1 MEIQRVA
8 NVAPIDYRS
17 ISEPVDLDG
26 ILIPK
31 NTLIFNILTEVMK
44 GPHWKDAEKF
54 QPERFLDGSDLI
66 EQDERFMPFLMGK
79 RRCPGETLVTKQLFL
94 YFTRIL
100 QLFDVE
106 AEDGEVLSPDS
117 FAPGITSKPVPFKA
131 KFYPRSSSRDKISN
145 FSSRIPLEGGIKRP
159 KLGRHEEKE
168 PKMML

>member
-17 ISEPVDLDG
+17 TSEPVDLNG

-100 QLFDVE
+100 QLFDIE
-106 AEDGEVLSPDS
+106 ADDAEDLRPDS
-117 FAPGITSKPVPFKA
+117 FVPGITSKPIPFKA
-131 KFYPRSSSRDKISN
+131 KFCHRAFGKDKISS
-145 FSSRIPLEGGIKRP
+145 FHLKTPQEGGIQEARS
-159 KLGRHEEKE
+159 RQQRRIDE
-168 PKMML
+168 